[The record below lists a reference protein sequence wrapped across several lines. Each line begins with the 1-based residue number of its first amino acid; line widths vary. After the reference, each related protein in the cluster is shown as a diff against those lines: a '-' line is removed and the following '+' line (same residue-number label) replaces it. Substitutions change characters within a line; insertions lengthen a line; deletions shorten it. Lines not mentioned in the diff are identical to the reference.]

1 MMNLSK
7 KSAFDQQIARIRRL
21 AGEEFS
27 GCLVIFDEDAI
38 PHIRFRIETSSG
50 IRLSNAFPH
59 LEVEEVENLNDDE
72 LRSHIRRLC
81 GRPQ

>member
-7 KSAFDQQIARIRRL
+7 KSAFDQQIARIRRV

-59 LEVEEVENLNDDE
+59 LEVEEVENLNNDE
-72 LRSHIRRLC
+72 LRSHIRTLC
-81 GRPQ
+81 GRPE

>member
-1 MMNLSK
+1 MTNLRK
-7 KSAFDQQIARIRRL
+7 GSAFDQQIARIRRL

-27 GCLVIFDEDAI
+27 GCLVKFDEDAI
-38 PHIRFRIETSSG
+38 PRIRFRIETSSG

-59 LEVEEVENLNDDE
+59 LEVEEVENLTDDE

-81 GRPQ
+81 GRPE